1 MSRPASSSSRPACR
15 RRASRRSCA
24 PPAGSSPHV
33 HGGDL
38 EWAAERAPALA
49 TAGARLFARAGLRPP
64 SSGVKEA
71 RATLRALLI
80 EPGEAPPAGGCR
92 RTPEPG
98 RQRRGAWCLP
108 RPRRGP
114 RKGGAGGAA
123 GGARVPRCLARA
135 LRRPCGSA
143 RSTFLADRVG
153 DELDAGGLER
163 AGLTALAGRHPRD
176 LSGGERRASR
186 SRSSARPTRRPPRC
200 ASTSPRRHGPRRQGR
215 LASDLRADAAAG
227 NAVLVATHD
236 PEFAALTADRVILL
250 APRPIADGPVAELL
264 SGGWYF
270 STATARIVDG
280 RGGSS
285 PLCGDNLPRP
295 RRSRGRR
302 TSTQSP
308 VWVTA

>member
-1 MSRPASSSSRPACR
+1 VTSSYPHAEEPPLRDVSVDVAAGEFVVAAGLSASGKSTVLRAAC
-15 RRASRRSCA
+15 
-24 PPAGSSPHV
+24 GLVPHV

-80 EPGEAPPAGGCR
+80 EPGEAPPAGGGR

-98 RQRRGAWCLP
+98 RQRRGWRRGAWCLP

-153 DELDAGGLER
+153 DEFDAGGLER

-200 ASTSPRRHGPRRQGR
+200 ASTSPRRHDRAAKGASRPTCAPTRQP
-215 LASDLRADAAAG
+215 
-227 NAVLVATHD
+227 AT
-236 PEFAALTADRVILL
+236 PC
-250 APRPIADGPVAELL
+250 
-264 SGGWYF
+264 
-270 STATARIVDG
+270 
-280 RGGSS
+280 SS
-285 PLCGDNLPRP
+285 PRTTPSSPR
-295 RRSRGRR
+295 
-302 TSTQSP
+302 SP
-308 VWVTA
+308 PTA